1 LAPFGAIKIMNLPP
15 GLLLL
20 FTSLLFITG
29 CAGGPVPHEEAP
41 ANETGSFFLSG
52 SAGNGLVF
60 IGVAGKRSSPKE
72 TIQYALKDAAQRVAA
87 FYGVSGEYAVQNNI
101 GSGIFDYTLNT
112 YTELDYDVDGS
123 EQYVDALEFNADTDT
138 MEMENTFIIRT
149 TYPASLSAPLIYR
162 PTYSG
167 KDHKPD
173 WVDKPPPEI
182 PGYEMGIGY
191 SGRYSSMSKTC
202 TNSFH
207 NAIFAIIRNVNT
219 ATRSSGLV
227 YVNTGKFFGY
237 KIVDDNITYSYGTL
251 TGFYV
256 LDMWINP
263 KDKSVWTLA
272 IANKS
277 N

>member
-1 LAPFGAIKIMNLPP
+1 MLKRIVLSSSFS
-15 GLLLL
+15 LLLL
-20 FTSLLFITG
+20 IMACGNGPLPRESAPVANTG
-29 CAGGPVPHEEAP
+29 DFFFSAP
-41 ANETGSFFLSG
+41 TG
-52 SAGNGLVF
+52 AGLVF
-60 IGVAGKRSSPKE
+60 IGVAGKRSSPRD
-72 TIQYALKDAAQRVAA
+72 TIQFALEDAARKVAA

-101 GSGIFDYTLNT
+101 GSGIFEYTLNT
-112 YTELDYDVDGS
+112 FTQLYYDAEGS
-123 EQYVDALEFNADTDT
+123 SQYLDALEFNADIDS

-149 TYPASLSAPLIYR
+149 TYPAALPAPVTYR

-167 KDHKPD
+167 NDQKPD
-173 WVDKPPPEI
+173 WIDNPPLEI

-191 SGRYSSMSKTC
+191 SGRYSSMANTC
-202 TNSFH
+202 SNSFH

-227 YVNTGKFFGY
+227 YQNTGKFFGY
-237 KIVDDNITYSYGTL
+237 RTTNDNITYSYGAL

-263 KDKSVWTLA
+263 QDKSVWTLA
-272 IANKS
+272 IANRS